1 MRHPTQAA
9 FGRVWRA
16 LILALALAA
25 SLAGPGTAQQAT
37 GQQQQ
42 QTGQQ
47 QTGQQQAGQ
56 QQAGQQPPGAI
67 PITGVGTVLGDGVL
81 SYSDWEATASRAEA
95 EIAERRTSDERLEE
109 IRRQLAQWRAALLN
123 AETANSARIATV
135 RQQIAALG
143 PAPGEGETEAE
154 EISKRRSELAAQLV
168 ELQAPGIAADE
179 AYRRADGLIREIDR
193 TLRERQASE
202 LLQLWPSPLN
212 PVNWPE
218 AAIALSDTVVRV
230 WDEVMTAW
238 ADPEA
243 RANLMDNLPLIAGLL
258 VVALALVVYVRRWI
272 RTFADQLM
280 QNASA
285 RGRAIWSILA
295 STGEVIV
302 PTLGMIAL
310 SGAILATGTPGEIGR
325 LIAAAL
331 PVMGFVVFA
340 AAWLGAQAFP
350 RVQVEEAVLPLPPER
365 RAEGRFL
372 AVLMGLVFAAEI
384 LRSAAM
390 DAQAYSDATTSVM
403 SFPILAMGGLL
414 LIRLGRVMRLSE
426 EHAARNYT
434 WRLVSIL
441 SRGLGIVGV
450 VGPALAALG
459 YVQAAS
465 ALIYPA
471 TVSLA
476 LLTVLFVL
484 QRLIGETWSLV
495 TSSDGRDG
503 LVPVLLGFAM
513 TLASLPLFALIWGAR
528 SSDLTEL
535 WARFSEGF
543 MLGDRRISPTD
554 FMVVAVVFA
563 IGFLLTRLL
572 QGTLK
577 ATILPKTKMEQGGQT
592 ALVAG
597 VGYVGIF
604 LSGLIAINAAGL
616 DLSGLAIVAGALSVG
631 IGFGLQTIVSNFISG
646 IILLIER
653 PVSEGDWIEVGG
665 VQGVVKAISVR
676 STRIQTFDRNDVIV
690 PNADLITG
698 RVTNWTRFNLSGR
711 LIVPVGVA
719 FGSDTRKVERI
730 LQEIAEAQPLAIL
743 NPPPLVTLMGFGADA
758 ILFEIRVI
766 LRDVNFS
773 LSVRSEINH
782 QIVERF
788 EQEGIEIPFAQSDVS
803 LRNVGEIAEALAS
816 LKDSAPAARPARN
829 PKASTGASGALPA
842 APPVGENERPK
853 DESG

>member
-1 MRHPTQAA
+1 MRQPLPAVFARLWQAL
-9 FGRVWRA
+9 V
-16 LILALALAA
+16 LALALAA
-25 SLAGPGTAQQAT
+25 PLAGPAPAQQAP
-37 GQQQQ
+37 GQ
-42 QTGQQ
+42 TSPGQ
-47 QTGQQQAGQ
+47 AS
-56 QQAGQQPPGAI
+56 PGAI
-67 PITGVGTVLGDGVL
+67 PITGVGTVLGDGEL

-95 EIAERRTSDERLEE
+95 EIAERRTSDDRLEE
-109 IRRQLAQWRAALLN
+109 IRGQLAQWRAALLN
-123 AETANSARIATV
+123 AENANAARIATV

-143 PAPGEGETEAE
+143 PAPAEGETEAE
-154 EISKRRSELAAQLV
+154 EISKRRSELADQLIK
-168 ELQAPGIAADE
+168 LQAPGIAADE

-193 TLRERQASE
+193 TLRERQADE

-218 AAIALSDTVVRV
+218 AAIAFSDTVMRV
-230 WDEVMTAW
+230 WDEVTTAW
-238 ADPEA
+238 EDPEA
-243 RANLMDNLPLIAGLL
+243 RANLMDNLPLIGGLL
-258 VVALALVVYVRRWI
+258 VLALALVVYVRVWI
-272 RTFADQLM
+272 RGFADRLM
-280 QNASA
+280 QSASA
-285 RGRAIWSILA
+285 RGRAVWSILA

-310 SGAILATGTPGEIGR
+310 SAAIVATGTPGEVGR
-325 LIAAAL
+325 LIAVAL

-350 RVQVEEAVLPLPPER
+350 RVQIEGSVLPLPPER

-372 AVLMGLVFAAEI
+372 AVLMGLTFAAEV
-384 LRSAAM
+384 LRGAAM

-403 SFPILAMGGLL
+403 SFPILLIGGLL

-426 EHAARNYT
+426 DNAERNYT

-450 VGPALAALG
+450 VGPVLAALG
-459 YVQAAS
+459 YVQAAT
-465 ALIYPA
+465 ALIYPSML
-471 TVSLA
+471 SLA
-476 LLTVLFVL
+476 LLTLLFVL
-484 QRLIGETWSLV
+484 QRLIGETWALV
-495 TSSDGRDG
+495 MRSEVRDG

-513 TLASLPLFALIWGAR
+513 TLASLPVFALIWGAR

-563 IGFLLTRLL
+563 IGYLLTRML

-665 VQGVVKAISVR
+665 VQGRVRAISVR
-676 STRIQTFDRNDVIV
+676 STRIETFDRNDVIV

-698 RVTNWTRFNLSGR
+698 RVTNWTRFNLTGR
-711 LIVPVGVA
+711 LIVPVAVA
-719 FGSDTRKVERI
+719 MGSDARKVERI
-730 LQEIAEAQPLAIL
+730 LREITEAQPLAIL
-743 NPPPLVTLMGFGADA
+743 NPPPLVLFMGYTPTQ
-758 ILFEIRVI
+758 LTFEIRVI

-773 LSVRSEINH
+773 LQVRNDINH
-782 QIVERF
+782 QLMERF
-788 EQEGIEIPFAQSDVS
+788 HAEGIHILPPPAPP
-803 LRNVGEIAEALAS
+803 AEPDP
-816 LKDSAPAARPARN
+816 LKTAETLVAMADLVAADRPPARRKTAKPPAADI
-829 PKASTGASGALPA
+829 KGAD
-842 APPVGENERPK
+842 R
-853 DESG
+853 